1 MITPNKNYPK
11 QMNGPVIS
19 AFGNAVDEELSEAQF
34 IENYLYG
41 LSIRTAQTTEL
52 DNIGRIIGYVRP
64 LVPEGF
70 NTEDIFILGPLPMI
84 QSNSQGFS
92 EIDSMI
98 GGKFS
103 SVYGG
108 GYTSFMPDDLYR
120 QLLTQIAYLKRYGVT
135 LASVDKICSVI
146 SKNFTLS
153 WNEHKDI
160 VVTFAR
166 SIGFKNVWILTK
178 IFYSVATSPQ
188 VLIVS

>member
-41 LSIRTAQTTEL
+41 LSIRTAQATEL
-52 DNIGRIIGYVRP
+52 DNIGRIIGYTRP
-64 LVPEGF
+64 LVPQGF
-70 NTEDIFILGPLPMI
+70 NTENLLILGSLPMVQNPI
-84 QSNSQGFS
+84 NGLST
-92 EIDSMI
+92 IDSTI

-108 GYTSFMPDDLYR
+108 EAGFMPDDLYK

-135 LASVDKICSVI
+135 LASVDKICAVI
-146 SKNFTLS
+146 DRNFTIE
-153 WNEHKDI
+153 WDDNKDI
-160 VVTFAR
+160 IVKFAKN
-166 SIGFKNVWILTK
+166 IGYKNVWILTR
-178 IFYSVATSPQ
+178 IFYAVATAPQ
-188 VLIVS
+188 VLILS